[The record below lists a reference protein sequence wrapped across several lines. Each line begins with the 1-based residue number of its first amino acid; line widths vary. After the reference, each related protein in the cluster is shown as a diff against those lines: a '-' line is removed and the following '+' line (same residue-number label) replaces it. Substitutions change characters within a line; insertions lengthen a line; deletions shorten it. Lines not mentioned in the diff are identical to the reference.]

1 MRGSVTV
8 TLARQGSHNLAMRQG
23 ILKWLRKHV
32 RLPSL
37 LLLLAVVA
45 PVLLAAMPASAE
57 QRLIRDLSYSIC
69 APTEDGSSG
78 EQMPVSHQQ
87 HCCILCGPAGHVF
100 GMAAAAP
107 VLILPPLNIRSIDVV
122 LASSDIP
129 SPPPDLRATAP
140 RGPPTV

>member
-1 MRGSVTV
+1 
-8 TLARQGSHNLAMRQG
+8 MRQG
-23 ILKWLRKHV
+23 ILKWLRQHG

-45 PVLLAAMPASAE
+45 PVLLAAVPASAE

-69 APTEDGSSG
+69 ASTEDGSSG
-78 EQMPVSHQQ
+78 EQMPVSHE
-87 HCCILCGPAGHVF
+87 HCCILCSPAGHVF

-107 VLILPPLNIRSIDVV
+107 VLILPPLNIRSIDIV
-122 LASSDIP
+122 LAASDIP

>member
-1 MRGSVTV
+1 
-8 TLARQGSHNLAMRQG
+8 MRQG
-23 ILKWLRKHV
+23 ILKWLRKYG

-37 LLLLAVVA
+37 LLLLAVAA
-45 PVLLAAMPASAE
+45 PVLLGAMPASAE

-69 APTEDGSSG
+69 APAEDGSSG
-78 EQMPVSHQQ
+78 EQMPVSHE
-87 HCCILCGPAGHVF
+87 HCCILSGSAGHVF

-107 VLILPPLNIRSIDVV
+107 VFILPPLDIRSIDVV
-122 LASSDIP
+122 LAASDVP